1 MARIY
6 VSTSWKNGI
15 QPLIV
20 KKLREHG
27 HQVYDF
33 RHPEGRNDHNVWQSV
48 ARSKELKASYL
59 SGTLRPTDF
68 DRMLS
73 DKKAVIRFREH
84 FQAMQ
89 DADTCVLVLPCG
101 RSSHAEAGYMC
112 GAGKRV
118 FVMDYG
124 FTVKPEL
131 MYLMFDGYFYKE
143 EDLLKAVDTPV
154 PGVCR
159 ICGCTEENPCFHP
172 EHDNCSWVDDTFTL
186 CSHCASKKE
195 GGLGIKDDPETEHCI
210 NDIGTAFKE
219 RRTAHADH

>member
-6 VSTSWKNGI
+6 VSSSWKNGT
-15 QPLIV
+15 QPVLV
-20 KKLREHG
+20 KKLRERG
-27 HQVYDF
+27 HKVYDF
-33 RHPEGRNDHNVWQSV
+33 RHPEGRNDRNVWESVCQVLGLTQKFLQSI
-48 ARSKELKASYL
+48 
-59 SGTLRPTDF
+59 LRPSEF
-68 DRMLS
+68 HKMLKS
-73 DKKAVIRFREH
+73 ELAHQRFEEHIKAME
-84 FQAMQ
+84 
-89 DADTCVLVLPCG
+89 DADTCILVLPCG
-101 RSSHAEAGYMC
+101 RSSHAEAGYMV
-112 GAGKRV
+112 GARKRV
-118 FVMDYG
+118 FVFSTEQY
-124 FTVKPEL
+124 VKPEL

-219 RRTAHADH
+219 RRDG